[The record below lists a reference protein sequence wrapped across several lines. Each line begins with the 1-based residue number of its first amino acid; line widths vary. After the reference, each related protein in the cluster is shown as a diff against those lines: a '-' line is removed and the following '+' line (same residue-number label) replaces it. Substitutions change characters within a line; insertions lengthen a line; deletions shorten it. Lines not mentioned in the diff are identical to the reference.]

1 MNKLVIPIR
10 HDDLSSTDTTLNTAK
25 SVSDNTT
32 LFLNGLDLYTSEEL
46 SVVEMSLS
54 LGFVFKIVKLEDYN
68 LLLSAIAHER
78 NVVRGEDR

>member
-1 MNKLVIPIR
+1 
-10 HDDLSSTDTTLNTAK
+10 
-25 SVSDNTT
+25 
-32 LFLNGLDLYTSEEL
+32 LYTSEEL

-54 LGFVFKIVKLEDYN
+54 LGFAFKIVKLEDYN